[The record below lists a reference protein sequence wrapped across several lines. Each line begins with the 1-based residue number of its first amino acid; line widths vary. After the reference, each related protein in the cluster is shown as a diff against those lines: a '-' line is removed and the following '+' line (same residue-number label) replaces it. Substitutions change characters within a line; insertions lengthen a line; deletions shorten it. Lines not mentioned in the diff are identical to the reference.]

1 MFPDMKRIAIT
12 GGIGAGKSYVCA
24 LLKQRGIDIYDCD
37 KGAKRLMAESE
48 DLKQRLME
56 LVGPKTYVNGVLNK
70 AAMASFLLASE
81 ENKQAINAIVHPAVI
96 EDFYASGM
104 QWMECAI
111 LYEAHLEQTVDAV
124 VCVTAPEKV
133 RVRRI
138 MKRDGI
144 SEDKAYEWL
153 RCQMSQEEIV
163 HRADIEIENDGVTP
177 LEPQIED
184 ALARLEAIVE
194 KRSN

>member
-1 MFPDMKRIAIT
+1 MKRIAIT

-48 DLKQRLME
+48 VLKQRLME

-184 ALARLEAIVE
+184 ALARLEAIVK